1 MRLSDK
7 DIKLLLEEGN
17 LIIDP
22 QPTNDKIT
30 GVTVDLTLSSMFKTF
45 NNIQVPFID
54 LSEDRD
60 SINLSISRLTG
71 EVIVIE
77 NKDLFFIHP
86 GELVIGMIEENISIP
101 ENLVGILDGRSS
113 LARLG
118 LCVHISAS
126 RIDPGW
132 NGRIAL
138 EFYNCGKVPLGLRPG
153 MDICAISFELI
164 TSYVDV
170 SYKNKSI
177 SKYINQTQ
185 PDITGINKG

>member
-7 DIKLLLEEGN
+7 NIKLLLEEGN
-17 LIIDP
+17 IIIDP
-22 QPTNDKIT
+22 QPTDNKIT

-45 NNIQVPFID
+45 NNIQIPFID
-54 LSEDRD
+54 LSGDKN
-60 SINLSISRLTG
+60 SINLSISKLTG
-71 EVIVIE
+71 DIKVVK

-86 GELVIGMIEENISIP
+86 GELVIGMTEENIKIP
-101 ENLVGILDGRSS
+101 DNLVGILDGRSS

-118 LCVHISAS
+118 LMVHISAN

-132 NGRIAL
+132 NGKIAL

-164 TSYVDV
+164 TTCVDV
-170 SYKNKSI
+170 SYKNKSN
-177 SKYINQTQ
+177 SKYINQTK
-185 PDITGINKG
+185 PEITGVE

>member
-22 QPTNDKIT
+22 QPINDKIT

-60 SINLSISRLTG
+60 SINLSISKLTG
-71 EVIVIE
+71 DIKVVKH
-77 NKDLFFIHP
+77 KDLFYIHP
-86 GELVIGMIEENISIP
+86 GELVIGMTEENIKIP

-132 NGRIAL
+132 NGKIAL

-153 MDICAISFELI
+153 MDICAISFESI
-164 TSYVDV
+164 SSFVDTSYN
-170 SYKNKSI
+170 NKVV
-177 SKYINQTQ
+177 SKYINQ
-185 PDITGINKG
+185 NKP